1 MMTGKDRFRTG
12 IPHWVHK
19 SVARLDRLLDPYF
32 VRSYSQEGED
42 LLLRRVLNGQ
52 TTGFYVDIGA
62 HHPMRFSNTYLF
74 YKLGWRGINVDAMPG
89 SMELFQKVRPR
100 DINIEAAISETEQV
114 LEYYMMDD
122 PALNGF
128 VSEVNLEVYMKSGRK
143 LLETRPIRTQ
153 TMRTLLESY
162 LQGVQ
167 EIDFLSVDVEGLDLQ
182 VLRSNDWKRF
192 RPRFILTEAFPPS
205 AAEALRQFLGEQG
218 YRCIAS
224 TVTTLLF
231 SSI

>member
-1 MMTGKDRFRTG
+1 MMTSKDRLRAG
-12 IPHWVHK
+12 IPQWMRK
-19 SVARLDRLLDPYF
+19 SVAYLDRILDPYF

-62 HHPMRFSNTYLF
+62 HHPMRFSNTYFF
-74 YKLGWRGINVDAMPG
+74 YLLGWRGINVDAMPG

-128 VSEVNLEVYMKSGRK
+128 ASEVNLEIYLKSGRK

-153 TMRTLLESY
+153 TLRALLESH
-162 LQGVQ
+162 LKSVK

-182 VLRSNDWKRF
+182 VLRSNDWERF
-192 RPRFILTEAFPPS
+192 RPRFVLAEAFPSS
-205 AAEALRQFLGEQG
+205 AATALRQFLDEQG
-218 YRCIAS
+218 YRCIAH
-224 TVTTLLF
+224 TINTLLF
-231 SSI
+231 SSK